1 MCLYWFFI
9 PIASNFVLFFLGVR
23 ISASHAKGQ
32 RLPKEQNQ
40 SNWILWLVSIIFKIL
55 QCIVIVWIIFIL
67 QFSKKKVKWMSSFPM
82 DFPYTA
88 FRNKICLVEARKRSI
103 TKSEFCH
110 YTLVLIWQQ
119 TQTER
124 SYSFLQ

>member
-1 MCLYWFFI
+1 
-9 PIASNFVLFFLGVR
+9 
-23 ISASHAKGQ
+23 
-32 RLPKEQNQ
+32 
-40 SNWILWLVSIIFKIL
+40 
-55 QCIVIVWIIFIL
+55 
-67 QFSKKKVKWMSSFPM
+67 M